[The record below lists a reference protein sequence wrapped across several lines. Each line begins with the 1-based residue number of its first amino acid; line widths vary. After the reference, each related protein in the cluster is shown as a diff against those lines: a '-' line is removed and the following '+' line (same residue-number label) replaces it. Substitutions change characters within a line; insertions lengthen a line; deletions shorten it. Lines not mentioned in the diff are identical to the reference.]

1 VFGYQ
6 LGVIG
11 GALLSVRRDFG
22 MGALQQGLLVS
33 LLPLGALAGS
43 VINGRLADALGRRRT
58 LLLDAV
64 VFLIGAVLAALA
76 PGPAVLL
83 VSRALAG
90 FAVGS
95 VSATVPLYLSEIA
108 PPALR
113 GRLVTTNQVMITLG
127 ILAAYLVALAFPSSW
142 RTLFAVGLI
151 PAGAFLLAVVRCPET
166 PAWLLSH
173 GNEEAARRVLLE
185 VVDDAEARRLLDAQR
200 AAPPA
205 AVGARVR
212 LRSIAGPPLLI
223 GLTLAVLQQLSGIN
237 AVFSYAPSILEKTG
251 LSASSSI
258 LGAVLVAAVN
268 VAATLVA
275 LPLVDRWGRR
285 PLLLLS
291 LAGMA
296 GALAMF
302 GGTLAADGGSGLSL
316 VCLVAFIL
324 SFELGIGPIF
334 WLLIAEIFRPDAKAV
349 GVGACTAVNWLANF
363 AVGLSFP
370 SLAAWLGQGETFWI
384 FATACA
390 LGFVFVHRFVPE
402 TKERMFPEIEAELH
416 ARFVR
421 TRFSPSS
428 VG

>member
-1 VFGYQ
+1 
-6 LGVIG
+6 VIG

-22 MGALQQGLLVS
+22 MSALQQGLLVS

-43 VINGRLADALGRRRT
+43 VINGLLADALGRRRM
-58 LLLDAV
+58 LLVDAA
-64 VFLIGAVLAALA
+64 VFFAGAALAALA
-76 PGPAVLL
+76 PGFSVLL
-83 VSRALAG
+83 VARALAG

-113 GRLVTTNQVMITLG
+113 GRLVTTNQVMITSG
-127 ILAAYLVALAFPSSW
+127 ILAAYLVALAFPSAW
-142 RTLFAVGLI
+142 RAMFGAGLI
-151 PAGAFLLAVVRCPET
+151 PAAAFLLAMVRCPET
-166 PAWLLSH
+166 PAWLQSH

-185 VVDDAEARRLLDAQR
+185 VVDEAEARRLLEAQR
-200 AAPPA
+200 AAPATEP
-205 AVGARVR
+205 GGRARFR
-212 LRSIAGPPLLI
+212 LIAGPPLMI

-237 AVFSYAPSILEKTG
+237 AVFSYAPSIMEKAG

-258 LGAVLVAAVN
+258 LAAVVVAAVN
-268 VAATLVA
+268 VAATLIA

-296 GALAMF
+296 GSLALF
-302 GGTLAADGGSGLSL
+302 GATFATSGGSGLSL
-316 VCLVAFIL
+316 GCLVAFIL
-324 SFELGIGPIF
+324 SFELGMGPIF
-334 WLLIAEIFRPDAKAV
+334 WLLIAEIFRPDVKAA
-349 GVGACTAVNWLANF
+349 GVGACTAVNWVANF

-370 SLAAWLGQGETFWI
+370 SLAAWLGSGRTFWI

-390 LGFVFVHRFVPE
+390 FGFFFVHRFVPE
-402 TKERMFPEIEAELH
+402 TKARIFPEIEADLR

-421 TRFSPSS
+421 ARFSPS
-428 VG
+428 GIG